1 MLGIGFSIK
10 LKPKTPKPPEII
22 ITFSYCFRGDFDVY
36 FKEIYDKRRLLIFI
50 DGREII
56 LKAKNGN

>member
-1 MLGIGFSIK
+1 MLGIVFSIK

-22 ITFSYCFRGDFDVY
+22 ITFSYCFRGDFAVY

-56 LKAKNGN
+56 